1 MSDNETRYAGLS
13 WSGLLGVAFIVLK
26 LTHVINWSWWFVLMP
41 FYVPLVLALVIFAVI
56 FIIVKAFD

>member
-1 MSDNETRYAGLS
+1 MSDNETRYVGLS